1 MVNETVR
8 GNVTNTTVRAHIE
21 TEKKSNIGIVSA
33 MHYHEELELLP
44 VYEGSLRCTVY
55 DKEYIAKAGDV
66 VFINSRVPHSTSRDE
81 PSRTGLLQF
90 KESDF
95 NDNEFARL
103 VKYSMRYQS
112 QVYYPIK
119 IFSMKELFGVVDD
132 ILTETLEK
140 KKSYEIF
147 VKSGIYRILGILYRE
162 GILSD
167 ADKMYNTGEIKKILP
182 ILSYINN
189 NFSENITLEFAS
201 RQLGFD
207 QSYFCRIFKIAT
219 GATFTEYLNF
229 VRICKAEK
237 MLVKSHESILNISE
251 AVGFSSVS
259 YFNRIFKRY
268 RNCSPR
274 AYRTVVCANI

>member
-1 MVNETVR
+1 MRNETVR
-8 GNVTNTTVRAHIE
+8 ANVTNTTVRAMAGKE
-21 TEKKSNIGIVSA
+21 MNYRIGEVSSI
-33 MHYHEELELLP
+33 HYHDELEFIP
-44 VYEGSLRCTVY
+44 VYEGNFHCTVY
-55 DKEYIAKAGDV
+55 DKEYTAHAGEI
-66 VFINSRVPHSTSRDE
+66 VFINSRVPHSTMRKE
-81 PSRTGLLQF
+81 PTRTGLLQF

-95 NDNEFARL
+95 NDNEITKII
-103 VKYSMRYQS
+103 KYSMRYQS

-119 IFSMKELFGVVDD
+119 IFSEKELFSVVTD
-132 ILTETLEK
+132 ILTESENK
-140 KKSYEIF
+140 NKSYEIF

-167 ADKMYNTGEIKKILP
+167 ADRIYNTREIKKILP

-189 NFSENITLEFAS
+189 NYSENITLDLAS
-201 RQLGFD
+201 AQLGFD
-207 QSYFCRIFKIAT
+207 QSYFCRIFKTAT

-237 MLVKSHESILNISE
+237 LLVKSHDSILNISE

-274 AYRTVVCANI
+274 VYRTVVCANM

>member
-8 GNVTNTTVRAHIE
+8 ANVMNTTVRASRDKE
-21 TEKKSNIGIVSA
+21 VLSSLGLVSGI
-33 MHYHEELELLP
+33 HYHDELEFLP
-44 VYEGSLRCTVY
+44 IYEGKFHITVY
-55 DKEYIAKAGDV
+55 DKEYVAKAGDV
-66 VFINSRVPHSTSRDE
+66 VFINFRVPHSTSRKE
-81 PSRTGLLQF
+81 ASRTGLLQF
-90 KESDF
+90 KENDF
-95 NDNEFARL
+95 NDNEL
-103 VKYSMRYQS
+103 TKLIKYSMRYQS

-119 IFSMKELFGVVDD
+119 IFSSPELFSVVDD
-132 ILTETLEK
+132 ILRESEER

-167 ADKMYNTGEIKKILP
+167 ADKIYNTGEVKKILP
-182 ILSYINN
+182 ILSYINS
-189 NFSENITLEFAS
+189 NFSENITLEYAS

-207 QSYFCRIFKIAT
+207 QSYFCRIFKTAT

-229 VRICKAEK
+229 VRICKAEN

-274 AYRTVVCANI
+274 VYRTLVCANI